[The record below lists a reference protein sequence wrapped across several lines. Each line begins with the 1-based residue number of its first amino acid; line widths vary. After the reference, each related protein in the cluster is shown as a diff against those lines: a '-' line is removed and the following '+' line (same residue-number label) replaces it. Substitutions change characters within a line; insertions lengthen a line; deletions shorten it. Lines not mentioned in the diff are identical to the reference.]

1 MRRILLASLVGVLAL
16 AGCDGGGAC
25 SANPVDVDLDELGVQ
40 AMARVGVPHPGEV
53 PLSATLLSGAVVA
66 GAGGSL
72 DPIEAGAYDVGVAC
86 AGVGQLSVEW
96 RLTSGS
102 DANFG
107 ALPVPCGDAGVF
119 TTSLTAETSGDLQIT
134 VRGDDAAV
142 GRAAYAILVTPPRAG
157 AAEALLGPAD
167 EGMVSGGSG
176 GSGGIT
182 SMEGHYGPGSY
193 RLRVAC
199 VGVGTLRVSIS
210 VVDAG
215 VFPEPRDLT
224 CTPQGA
230 VVDLEASTSDALTIT
245 IGDAPWTTGFAS
257 HAYRLS
263 RSVAG

>member
-1 MRRILLASLVGVLAL
+1 MRRILLASVAGLLAM
-16 AGCDGGGAC
+16 AGCDARGAGP
-25 SANPVDVDLDELGVQ
+25 ADVDLRELGVQ
-40 AMARVGVPHPGEV
+40 ASARVGVPHPGEV
-53 PLSATLLSGAVVA
+53 PQSATLLSGAVVA
-66 GAGGSL
+66 GPSGSL
-72 DPIEAGAYDVGVAC
+72 DPIEAGVYDVGVAC

-96 RLTSGS
+96 LVTSGS
-102 DANFG
+102 DASFG
-107 ALPVPCGDAGVF
+107 ALAVPCGDAGVF
-119 TTSLTAETSGDLQIT
+119 TTDLTVETSGNLQIT

-142 GRAAYAILVTPPRAG
+142 GRAAYAILVTPPRVG

-176 GSGGIT
+176 GSGGTT
-182 SMEGHYGPGSY
+182 SMEGQYGAGSY

-199 VGVGTLRVSIS
+199 VGVGTLRVSI
-210 VVDAG
+210 DGTAAG
-215 VFPEPRDLT
+215 IFPEPRDLT

-263 RSVAG
+263 RFVAG